1 MKKEQRIP
9 TRNPLKGKEKGRE
22 GINKLLRRERE
33 RERESLPS
41 RLRQSIRL
49 SHKQADVFLN
59 ISCTIPNEARILLR
73 RHDTA
78 AISMIINGKV
88 AII

>member
-1 MKKEQRIP
+1 MKKEQRNP
-9 TRNPLKGKEKGRE
+9 TRNPLKGKEKGRQ
-22 GINKLLRRERE
+22 GINKLLRRE